1 MLLEAVFSELDFG
14 FLEVSIKCAIKI
26 GNRHLLILLFA
37 HRTGVFLVRLTLRI
51 LPLYENITRSCIDVE
66 TVRYSLNSHVYRK
79 EIPHRVNAMGL
90 GASREM
96 QRMMLVTKMQISHVV
111 INNVT
116 GLVRLLQAGSQVLRF
131 RPVVNRKSLSLVGL
145 GGEEQQD

>member
-1 MLLEAVFSELDFG
+1 
-14 FLEVSIKCAIKI
+14 
-26 GNRHLLILLFA
+26 
-37 HRTGVFLVRLTLRI
+37 
-51 LPLYENITRSCIDVE
+51 
-66 TVRYSLNSHVYRK
+66 
-79 EIPHRVNAMGL
+79 MGL